1 MAPLEL
7 VETTTYLAE
16 ISSETDE
23 NGNVNYTRTPG
34 EVTTGF
40 QLQLFPRVLNNREM
54 MVQYSVQISE
64 LTQLKSFGEG
74 NNAIQLPEIST
85 TSFEQQAVLEN
96 GQTLILAGFERD
108 RATTGDDAMATVGG
122 LPVGGAKTA
131 ETSRVAT
138 VMMITPRLINRRDS
152 ISSGR

>member
-1 MAPLEL
+1 
-7 VETTTYLAE
+7 
-16 ISSETDE
+16 
-23 NGNVNYTRTPG
+23 
-34 EVTTGF
+34 
-40 QLQLFPRVLNNREM
+40 M

-108 RATTGDDAMATVGG
+108 RATVGDDAMATVGG